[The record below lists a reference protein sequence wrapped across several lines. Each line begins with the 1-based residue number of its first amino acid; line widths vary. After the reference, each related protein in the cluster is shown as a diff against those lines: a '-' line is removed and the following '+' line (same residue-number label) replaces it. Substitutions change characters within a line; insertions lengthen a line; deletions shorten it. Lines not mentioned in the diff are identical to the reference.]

1 MSTATYTVTGMS
13 CGHCEASV
21 RREVAGIADI
31 QDVSISAKT
40 GTLVVTSSGPLDD
53 AHVIS
58 AVDEAGY
65 TAVRAD

>member
-21 RREVAGIADI
+21 RREVAAIADV
-31 QDVSISAKT
+31 QDVSVSAKT
-40 GTLVVTSSGPLDD
+40 GTLVVTAGGPLDD
-53 AHVIS
+53 AQVIS

-65 TAVRAD
+65 SAVRAN